1 MAGDTEIP
9 DSKNDPI
16 IREIIELERR
26 YFFEKRN
33 VNTERRRKVRDIIER
48 HTKVWSAEDDS

>member
-33 VNTERRRKVRDIIER
+33 VNTERRRSIRDIIER